1 MLNSRTIKII
11 IATVL
16 LFQAAGVLYAADDN
30 FGPAKK
36 TESAYFTIYSPVE
49 ADENSLARKLN
60 VGLAQGVLS
69 GEAGGGQNPPTYAD
83 LEFRSMLDALFL
95 DVSGMLDMRI
105 NSFTA
110 NIKIC
115 RDENQLKEIYSILFE
130 NAEFGDKCSFYLYS
144 TNTIYVSSEHV
155 AKEILGPEIARAI
168 ISRYFL
174 VQPPAK
180 VQDLLIN
187 FVETQLRK
195 DATSQALD
203 KSIQKSIAP

>member
-16 LFQAAGVLYAADDN
+16 LSQAAGVLYAADDN

-36 TESAYFTIYSPVE
+36 TESAYFTIYSPAE
-49 ADENSLARKLN
+49 TDENSLARKLN

-69 GEAGGGQNPPTYAD
+69 GKVGGGQIPPTYAD

-95 DVSGMLDMRI
+95 DVSSMLDMRI

-115 RDENQLKEIYSILFE
+115 RDNNQLKDIYSTFFKD
-130 NAEFGDKCSFYLYS
+130 AEFGDRHSFYVYS

-180 VQDLLIN
+180 VQELLIEY
-187 FVETQLRK
+187 VESQLNK
-195 DATSQALD
+195 GLN
-203 KSIQKSIAP
+203 